1 MNKLMAIL
9 AKRDQIRVT
18 VGTQVAAK
26 PLVMDLESLH
36 AAAVLAPPMVTLQHL
51 ST

>member
-9 AKRDQIRVT
+9 AERDQIRLT

-26 PLVMDLESLH
+26 LLVDLESLH
-36 AAAVLAPPMVTLQHL
+36 AAAVLALPMVTLQHL